1 MIHIETLSEL
11 RRAWK
16 AILSAFNRDLT
27 FSGKLASDPVT
38 ALRDRGYDI
47 SGEAAT
53 ALKRALP

>member
-11 RRAWK
+11 RKAWA
-16 AILSAFNRDLT
+16 AILSAFSRDLA
-27 FSGKLASDPVT
+27 FSQKLALDPVT
-38 ALRDRGYDI
+38 TLRDRGYDV

>member
-11 RRAWK
+11 RRAWT
-16 AILSAFNRDLT
+16 AILSTFKRDMT
-27 FSGKLASDPVT
+27 FSGKLATDPVN
-38 ALRDRGYDI
+38 ALRDHGYDI

>member
-11 RRAWK
+11 RRAWT
-16 AILSAFNRDLT
+16 AILSAFNRDLA
-27 FSGKLASDPVT
+27 FSGMLARDPVN
-38 ALRDRGYDI
+38 ALRDRGFEI